1 MKTWEECCSE
11 VGYNPM
17 EYNPPVQQYKWFAYK
32 DGNAIE
38 CNSQTEAMFL
48 SKNFEKVKD
57 LASKETIEMYWE
69 NRRDLEGKAA
79 DVWEASLRNEF
90 EDVPVSIYNLCYN
103 KAYEDNHSEGRDSV
117 YYKISEYMDFVTVAA
132 RHVNELGWKP

>member
-48 SKNFEKVKD
+48 SKNFEK
-57 LASKETIEMYWE
+57 
-69 NRRDLEGKAA
+69 GKG
-79 DVWEASLRNEF
+79 SCF
-90 EDVPVSIYNLCYN
+90 
-103 KAYEDNHSEGRDSV
+103 
-117 YYKISEYMDFVTVAA
+117 
-132 RHVNELGWKP
+132 